1 MAINRGMQ
9 KKKKRPGNPTPPRP
23 STITYRCLRCEI
35 EEEIPY
41 QVVREMDKQDMG
53 DPSVP
58 PQFACEAC
66 GGAMYPRYYKGVHG
80 FEYRISDV
88 IKTQRP
94 L

>member
-1 MAINRGMQ
+1 
-9 KKKKRPGNPTPPRP
+9 
-23 STITYRCLRCEI
+23 
-35 EEEIPY
+35 
-41 QVVREMDKQDMG
+41 MDKQDMG

-88 IKTQRP
+88 IKSQRP